1 MVGLHNLKVAIM
13 NKFLPLFFIGFISA
27 SVYAQSFVKSEKSE
41 PDYTNLKPHPRLI
54 LTGERVDELKSYRET
69 DTLFQNLMGIIEFYA
84 DSALNDPLIA
94 YEFDGPDNPRLKYQR
109 RHAMLRVF
117 NCGLMYQMTGDTV
130 YAARVRDELKSAAA
144 FPDWGPSHYLNIGEI
159 SALTGIGYDWV
170 YDYLTEEDKAEIVP
184 GLVKNGLREGVI
196 AYNGDHQNGQWVNKI
211 SNWNQVCNGGLTLLA
226 LAIAEEKPDTAKII
240 VDNAVQS
247 ITNAMTSYIPDG
259 AWHEGPTYWAYGT
272 TYNGMLLSALRTT
285 FGHLMGLEED
295 PGYEPMGKSGL
306 FHIHTA
312 GPTGLYFN
320 YGDSKKTL
328 YYSPVLFWMSREFE
342 EPGYAWFERLTIRR
356 DLSRM
361 RLHDLMNDDTL
372 DRFLALLA
380 AWYSDAG
387 QNITHDDFPLDVA
400 ISSGETAVGAMHSN
414 WDDDAV
420 YLGFKGGTP
429 NTNHAHMDIGSFVL
443 DAEGE
448 RWAYDLSGD
457 SYDLP
462 GYFDF
467 NNKRWDYYRL
477 NNYSHNT
484 LTINNEKQAINGFAD
499 ITSFFSD
506 TDYAFTKIDMSASYP
521 IASKTTRSFEMKD
534 RERVIISD
542 QISQLT
548 EYTPVRWQM
557 VTDADIQ
564 LNESEAILKKN
575 GKYMKVQ
582 INQPDDVVFS
592 ILSTDPDDDRQNPN
606 EGMQMLAIEF
616 YASVEPLTSI
626 AVEFIPNDSSLTD
639 FSGSVNVE
647 LASTP
652 DLSVYPNPF
661 TDELMFD
668 LSRIQAGNINYKL
681 LDFSGKCIDQG
692 VIYNS
697 GQVSIIKW
705 KGNNISFREL
715 SPGMYVLQFDLNGYS
730 ITKKVVKKN

>member
-1 MVGLHNLKVAIM
+1 MKNSLPIIALLLLLNLTK
-13 NKFLPLFFIGFISA
+13 LT
-27 SVYAQSFVKSEKSE
+27 AQE
-41 PDYTNLKPHPRLI
+41 DYTNLKAHPRLI
-54 LTGERVDELKSYRET
+54 LTSERVAELKTLWDT
-69 DTLFQNLMGIIEFYA
+69 DTLFQDLMEIIEFYA
-84 DSALNDPLIA
+84 DSALKSPLVK
-94 YEFDGPDNPRLKYQR
+94 YEFDEPGNPRLKYQR

-130 YAARVRDELKSAAA
+130 YAARVRDEIKAAA
-144 FPDWGPSHYLNIGEI
+144 NFPDWGPDHFLNIGEL
-159 SALTGIGYDWV
+159 SAVTGIGYDWV
-170 YDYLTEEDKAEIVP
+170 YDYLTEDDKTEILAGVVKH
-184 GLVKNGLREGVI
+184 GLVEGII
-196 AYNGDHQNGQWVNKI
+196 AYNGDHQNGFWVDRI

-226 LAIAEEKPDTAKII
+226 LAVANEKPDTAEII
-240 VDNAVQS
+240 VNHAVNS
-247 ITNAMTSYIPDG
+247 IKNSMSSYIPDG

-272 TYNGMLLSALRTT
+272 TYNGMFLSALRTT
-285 FGHLMGLEED
+285 FGNLQGLESD
-295 PGYEPMGKSGL
+295 PGYLPMGKSGL

-328 YYSPVLFWMSREFE
+328 YYSPVLFWMAHEFE

-356 DLSRM
+356 DLPRM

-387 QNITHDDFPLDVA
+387 QNITYEDFSLDIA

-414 WDDDAV
+414 WEDDAL
-420 YLGFKGGTP
+420 YIGFKGGIP

-443 DAEGE
+443 DADGE

-484 LTINNEKQAINGFAD
+484 LTINNQKQAINGFAD

-521 IASKTTRSFEMKD
+521 IAAKTTRSFEMKD

-582 INQPDDVVFS
+582 INQPGDVMFS

-616 YASVEPLTSI
+616 YASADPLTII
-626 AVEFIPNDSSLTD
+626 AVEFIPGDSTATQFTGRSSLSESNTA
-639 FSGSVNVE
+639 E
-647 LASTP
+647 
-652 DLSVYPNPF
+652 VYPNPF
-661 TDELMFD
+661 SSEVTVKLSELESAISICTVYDYTGRVVYTKEFYGLEFTWNGMG
-668 LSRIQAGNINYKL
+668 S
-681 LDFSGKCIDQG
+681 SGKIIPPG
-692 VIYNS
+692 VYMLQIR
-697 GQVSIIKW
+697 
-705 KGNNISFREL
+705 NN
-715 SPGMYVLQFDLNGYS
+715 N
-730 ITKKVVKKN
+730 KVQTTRILKN

>member
-1 MVGLHNLKVAIM
+1 VVGLHNLKVAIM

-54 LTGERVDELKSYRET
+54 LTGERVDELKNYLET
-69 DTLFQNLMGIIEFYA
+69 DTLFQDLMEIIEFYA

-94 YEFDGPDNPRLKYQR
+94 YEFDGPNNPRLKYQR

-196 AYNGDHQNGQWVNKI
+196 AYNGDHQNGFWVDAI
-211 SNWNQVCNGGLTLLA
+211 HNWNQVCNGGLTLLA
-226 LAIAEEKPDTAKII
+226 LAVAEEKPDTAKII

-247 ITNAMTSYIPDG
+247 ITNAMTSYIPEG

-328 YYSPVLFWMSREFE
+328 YYSPVLFWMSREFD
-342 EPGYAWFERLTIRR
+342 EPGYAWFERLTARK
-356 DLSRM
+356 DLPRM
-361 RLHDLMNDDTL
+361 RTHDLMNDDTL

-380 AWYSDAG
+380 AWYSDEG
-387 QNITHDDFPLDVA
+387 QELSYDEFPLDIA
-400 ISSGETAVGAMHSN
+400 ISSGETAVGAFHSS

-429 NTNHAHMDIGSFVL
+429 NTNHAHMDIGTFVL

-448 RWAYDLSGD
+448 RWAMDLGTGD
-457 SYDLP
+457 NSLP
-462 GYFDF
+462 GYYDR
-467 NNKRWDYYRL
+467 NGKRWDYYRTQ
-477 NNYSHNT
+477 NFSHNT
-484 LTINNEKQAINGFAD
+484 LTMMDRLHELNGFAD
-499 ITSFFSD
+499 ITYFHSD
-506 TDYAFTKIDMSASYP
+506 PDYAFAQVNLTELYPVVGKTVRSY
-521 IASKTTRSFEMKD
+521 EMKD
-534 RERVIISD
+534 RARVIISD
-542 QISQLT
+542 RIEQSF
-548 EYTPVRWQM
+548 EYLSVRWQM
-557 VTDADIQ
+557 VTDATIE
-564 LNESEAILKKN
+564 LNKSEALLRKN
-575 GKYMKVQ
+575 GKVMKVQ
-582 INQPDDVVFS
+582 INQPADAEFS
-592 ILSTDPDDDRQNPN
+592 VLSTDPGDDRQRPN
-606 EGMQMLAIEF
+606 EGTRMLAIEYMSMNPTF
-616 YASVEPLTSI
+616 SEI

-647 LASTP
+647 LASTS